1 MNENTIPDILR
12 TNIES
17 VFINLLISGINFLNF
32 DFIEPPT
39 EEQTKYTMN
48 KLILYDIIPQDFSI
62 FTDVNKLDLTNAK
75 LYSNLSYIPSLELP
89 GKASTL
95 TPTLKTHKL
104 ETPTLEIPLIL
115 LHILLTYKGPNTDFL
130 IQIILINSMYL
141 SYSVNQIL
149 GLKKLYNNRSN
160 LSELKSQLLMV
171 YSENEGIITGDDFKE
186 IYKYFKNL
194 YDNSNSS
201 EVHYIDKPFDS
212 NFNDILIHINS
223 ILMLHGHICENGV
236 MNYCDNGYVYSIYF
250 EGVVG
255 DRTNYYT
262 FVSSN
267 SINNMCRYNL
277 LSANIN

>member
-1 MNENTIPDILR
+1 
-12 TNIES
+12 
-17 VFINLLISGINFLNF
+17 
-32 DFIEPPT
+32 
-39 EEQTKYTMN
+39 
-48 KLILYDIIPQDFSI
+48 
-62 FTDVNKLDLTNAK
+62 
-75 LYSNLSYIPSLELP
+75 
-89 GKASTL
+89 
-95 TPTLKTHKL
+95 
-104 ETPTLEIPLIL
+104 
-115 LHILLTYKGPNTDFL
+115 
-130 IQIILINSMYL
+130 MYL
-141 SYSVNQIL
+141 SYSVNLFL
-149 GLKKLYNNRSN
+149 GLEKLYNNKSD
-160 LSELKSQLLMV
+160 LYKLKSQLLMV
-171 YSENEGIITGDDFKE
+171 YLGNEGIITGDYFKE

-201 EVHYIDKPFDS
+201 EVNYIDKSYEDILID
-212 NFNDILIHINS
+212 FNDIFIHINS